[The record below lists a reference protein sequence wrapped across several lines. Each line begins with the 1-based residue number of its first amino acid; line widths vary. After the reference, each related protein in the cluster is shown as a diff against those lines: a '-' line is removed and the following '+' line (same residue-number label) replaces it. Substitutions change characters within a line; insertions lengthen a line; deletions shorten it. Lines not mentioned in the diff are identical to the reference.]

1 MMNKIE
7 HKINRILP
15 QMNGS
20 TFGGMDRG
28 WKNSQGRLLDK
39 ERKQRELDRWLG
51 KETGC
56 IGEVPEE

>member
-20 TFGGMDRG
+20 TFGGMDRKLDG
-28 WKNSQGRLLDK
+28 HGSKRLLDR

-51 KETGC
+51 DRDEQA
-56 IGEVPEE
+56 